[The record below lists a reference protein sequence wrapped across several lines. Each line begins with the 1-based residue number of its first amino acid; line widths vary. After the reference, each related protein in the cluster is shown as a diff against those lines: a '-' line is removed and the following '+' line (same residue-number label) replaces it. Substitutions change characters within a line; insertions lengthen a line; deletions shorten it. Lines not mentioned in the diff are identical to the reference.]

1 MKSRELLALGINRL
15 PRLRGSERLLVFE
28 CCSGVEDLLKFS
40 RRDMEALTGRRLPG
54 PWKPEAAVSEA
65 EGDLRRCEAE
75 DLGILTHWSRHYP
88 PQLREIYDP
97 PFLLFHRGTLPVWD
111 TPAVGVVGTRFPT
124 GEGRKEAFRIGFL
137 LGQRGIPVVSGL
149 ARGIDA
155 AAHRG
160 NRQGGGRTV
169 AVMAGGLEQIYPWE
183 NRGEGR
189 AILESGGCFFGE
201 YPPGTPPLK
210 FHFPAR
216 NRIISGLSRWVVI
229 VEAPKKSGAL
239 ITGDFALEQGR
250 ELMVHP
256 LCLESPAG
264 EGGRNYLRE
273 GALPW
278 SGEAFGNMD
287 KALPVGGDTMID
299 GTAAGAYLAQLMDD
313 ELSGRS
319 VKFQGELFRRDRA
332 S

>member
-1 MKSRELLALGINRL
+1 
-15 PRLRGSERLLVFE
+15 
-28 CCSGVEDLLKFS
+28 
-40 RRDMEALTGRRLPG
+40 MEKLTGRRLSG
-54 PWKPEAAVSEA
+54 PWKPGEAVLEA
-65 EGDLRRCEAE
+65 EGDLKRCEAE
-75 DLGILTHWSRHYP
+75 GIRVLTYWSRHYP

-97 PFLLFHRGTLPVWD
+97 PFLLFSRGTLPAWD
-111 TPAVGVVGTRFPT
+111 VPAVGVVGTRFPT

-137 LGQRGIPVVSGL
+137 LGQQGIPVVSGL

-160 NRQGGGRTV
+160 NRLGGGHTV

-189 AILESGGCFFGE
+189 SILESGGCFLGE

-273 GALPW
+273 GATPW
-278 SGEAFGNMD
+278 DGEAFGKKEKAPPVSGD
-287 KALPVGGDTMID
+287 KIQDGPDT
-299 GTAAGAYLAQLMDD
+299 GSFLAQLLEE
-313 ELSGRS
+313 ELSGRA
-319 VKFQGELFRRDRA
+319 VKFQGELFRRCRA

>member
-1 MKSRELLALGINRL
+1 MNTRELLALGVNRL
-15 PRLRGSERLLVFE
+15 PRLRGEERLLLFE

-40 RRDMEALTGRRLPG
+40 SRDVENLTGRRISG
-54 PWKPEAAVSEA
+54 SWKPEAAVSEA
-65 EGDLRRCEAE
+65 ELDLRRCEAE
-75 DLGILTHWSRHYP
+75 GIGVLTHWSRHYP
-88 PQLREIYDP
+88 PLLREIYDP
-97 PFLLFHRGTLPVWD
+97 PFLLFSRGTLPVWEV
-111 TPAVGVVGTRFPT
+111 PAAGVVGTRFPT
-124 GEGRKEAFRIGFL
+124 GEGRKEAFRIGFF
-137 LGQRGIPVVSGL
+137 LGQRGVPVVSGL

-189 AILESGGCFFGE
+189 AILESGGCFLGE

-250 ELMVHP
+250 DLLVHP

-264 EGGRNYLRE
+264 EGGRDYLRE
-273 GALPW
+273 GAIPW
-278 SGEAFGNMD
+278 DEGVFGKMEKAPPVSGEA
-287 KALPVGGDTMID
+287 IQD
-299 GTAAGAYLAQLMDD
+299 GSGAGVYLAQLMAD
-313 ELSGRS
+313 ELSGRA
-319 VKFQGELFRRDRA
+319 VKFQGELFRRVCA